1 MAKTTK
7 RRAPRELT
15 RKQVSRI
22 KREQRAERLLV
33 WSVIGVTVVVVGV
46 LAYGFIVEEVVKSRQ
61 AVATVGDT
69 AITTA
74 EFQARVRFARMQMT
88 SELNYLYQQQQMLD
102 PTDSEV
108 QFLLEYLQN
117 NIVDLQSQLGPENA
131 LVIGENSLEQLIQEQ
146 LVRREAQAR
155 AISVAPQD
163 VNVAIEQFFG
173 YDSSPVLPTLSP
185 STTLPLAPS
194 EVVTSEPTVTPP
206 PTPTPM
212 TEAEFRQRYDN
223 FLKGLRDLNITEQQ
237 YRSWVESSLLLEK
250 LQEQMTAEA
259 PATADQVLLRYVTVD
274 DEERAAEAVTR
285 LNAGEDFQ
293 ALLDELRADE
303 EISAYGSELDWLP
316 KTSLE
321 SRFEPLVSEIAFSLA
336 VGERSQPIPSEDGER
351 FTVIEVLG
359 HEERELDEYLRQQY
373 ADQAFQEWLDSQQ
386 VLVVRGTY
394 SDRVPTDP

>member
-1 MAKTTK
+1 MAKKTK
-7 RRAPRELT
+7 KRAPRELT
-15 RKQVSRI
+15 RKQASRI
-22 KREQRAERLLV
+22 KREQRTERILV
-33 WSVIGVTVVVVGV
+33 WGVIGVAVVVIGV
-46 LAYGFIVEEVVKSRQ
+46 LAYGFIVERVIKSRQ

-74 EFQARVRFARMQMT
+74 EFQARVRFARMQTT
-88 SELNYLYQQQQMLD
+88 SELNYMYQQQRALD
-102 PTDSEV
+102 PTNPDA
-108 QFLLEYLQN
+108 QFLLEYLQS
-117 NIVDLQSQLGPENA
+117 NIVDLQSQLDPENA
-131 LVIGENSLEQLIQEQ
+131 LVIGEQSLEQLIQEQ
-146 LVRREAQAR
+146 LVRQEAQAR
-155 AISVAPQD
+155 SISVSPQEVD
-163 VNVAIEQFFG
+163 VAIEQFFG

-194 EVVTSEPTVTPP
+194 DVVVSEPTVTSP

-212 TEAEFRQRYDN
+212 TEAEFEQRYDN
-223 FLKGLRDLNITEQQ
+223 FLKGLRNLNITEQQ

-259 PATADQVLLRYVTVD
+259 PATADQVLLRYVTID
-274 DEERAAEAVTR
+274 DEEKATEVAAR
-285 LNAGEDFQ
+285 LDAGEDFQ
-293 ALLDELRADE
+293 TLLDELRADE

-316 KTSLE
+316 RASLE
-321 SRFEPLVSEIAFSLA
+321 TRFEKLVSDIAFSLP

-351 FTVIEVLG
+351 FSVIEVLG

-386 VLVVRGTY
+386 MLVERGTY